1 MEASHSFQ
9 YCSRMWAEFWI
20 KRRNVFVPTCKWCFW
35 CDKTMVFL
43 LLHKMVFHVRHYV
56 FAISIPTLIF
66 PIFTII
72 FNFKFL
78 LFQYLHWYFG
88 TDMLLL
94 PNDSLISCGN
104 IFQDRLLSSNFKY
117 SSVII
122 ENEELQRVKLRTFHF
137 QPIPICFELIVC
149 FI

>member
-1 MEASHSFQ
+1 MRLQVTRAEQVWASL
-9 YCSRMWAEFWI
+9 WASLSSVSSNLHRFKW
-20 KRRNVFVPTCKWCFW
+20 RNVFVPTCKWCF
-35 CDKTMVFL
+35 CCYKIMVL
-43 LLHKMVFHVRHYV
+43 LLRHKMVFHVRHYV
-56 FAISIPTLIF
+56 FAILIPTLIF
-66 PIFTII
+66 PIFTIV

-104 IFQDRLLSSNFKY
+104 IFQDRLLCSNFKY

-122 ENEELQRVKLRTFHF
+122 ENEELQRVKLS
-137 QPIPICFELIVC
+137 
-149 FI
+149 